1 MVLNFIFCSPILP
14 FLAQAPPAS
23 LEGAFE
29 SAAAPS
35 PLGAPATGP
44 ALSASEEASVA
55 RLCEMGFP
63 RNSVIEAFVACDRNE
78 EMAANFLFDN

>member
-1 MVLNFIFCSPILP
+1 M
-14 FLAQAPPAS
+14 PPAS
-23 LEGAFE
+23 LESTFE
-29 SAAAPS
+29 SAAVPS
-35 PLGAPATGP
+35 PTGAPAAAAASAGP

-63 RNSVIEAFVACDRNE
+63 RNAVIEAFVACDRNE

>member
-1 MVLNFIFCSPILP
+1 
-14 FLAQAPPAS
+14 LAQVPPAS

-35 PLGAPATGP
+35 PAGAPAAAAAATGP
-44 ALSASEEASVA
+44 AFSASEEASVA